1 MSTTQ
6 NDTVG
11 ISQTISRSLQDAG
24 YGSYAAYARPVV
36 EALTAR
42 ENDLSE
48 KLVDYGVDAGAD
60 AGEIRAYLREIGM
73 AVATEPEED
82 LESADDDD
90 DEDDIERIEKSL
102 ADIARQIGA
111 LTAFARDNGF
121 RG

>member
-6 NDTVG
+6 NDIVG

-24 YGSYAAYARPVV
+24 YGSYAAYARPVI

-42 ENDLSE
+42 ENELAE
-48 KLVDYGVDAGAD
+48 KLVDYAVDAGAD

-82 LESADDDD
+82 LESADDE